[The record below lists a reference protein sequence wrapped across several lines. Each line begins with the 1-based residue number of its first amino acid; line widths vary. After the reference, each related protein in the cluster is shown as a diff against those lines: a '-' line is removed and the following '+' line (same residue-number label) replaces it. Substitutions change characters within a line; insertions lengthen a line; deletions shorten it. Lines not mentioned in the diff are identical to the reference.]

1 MRSSPR
7 AAGWEISAR
16 LYSSFLFFS
25 IANST
30 PPSLSPPQTAV
41 TLLSWPPS
49 HPPSVSPP
57 CTHVCFC
64 LCLLFIVHK
73 NLSRCNKVCK
83 HADISFTNYLSVL
96 SNKDEGKD
104 GNYLVGWRLMTCLS
118 SPSRIIPSLLLPS
131 LTASPLL
138 ISVLHQYNS
147 VTFDKKS
154 CTRRK
159 IGLSRSLF
167 SPRPPS
173 AVYNLFPGNKLQ
185 HEEAQASW

>member
-1 MRSSPR
+1 MRSSPQ

-16 LYSSFLFFS
+16 FYSSFLFFS
-25 IANST
+25 IANSS

-41 TLLSWPPS
+41 TLLSWPLS

-57 CTHVCFC
+57 CTHVCVC

-73 NLSRCNKVCK
+73 
-83 HADISFTNYLSVL
+83 HADISFTNYPSVL

-118 SPSRIIPSLLLPS
+118 SPSRIISLSPPPLSYS
-131 LTASPLL
+131 LPLL
-138 ISVLHQYNS
+138 INVLHQYNS

-159 IGLSRSLF
+159 IGLSQSLF

-173 AVYNLFPGNKLQ
+173 PVYNLFPGNKLE